1 MNHLRSD
8 EKFLRERMKNQFSG
22 IFNIPIAPTA
32 ADDGDGDDDDDDAD
46 ADDDAAAFRPDV
58 ASVDV
63 GL

>member
-22 IFNIPIAPTA
+22 NFNIPIAPTA
-32 ADDGDGDDDDDDAD
+32 ADDGDGDDDDDDV
-46 ADDDAAAFRPDV
+46 AAFRPDV

-63 GL
+63 GP

>member
-8 EKFLRERMKNQFSG
+8 EKFLRERMKNQFPR

-32 ADDGDGDDDDDDAD
+32 AAAADDD
-46 ADDDAAAFRPDV
+46 DDDAAAFRPDV